1 MQALLRLRRALAIA
15 LLLGAATLSGC
26 RKPAP
31 AALGGEITVLVPCGQ
46 LGPFMEAK
54 RIFIDKHPGVK
65 IGQRVENINVL
76 RTRILAD
83 KEEGADVFLDMG
95 DTVAKELL
103 EKGKLIQGTEVS
115 YAQNY
120 ISLIVPKGNPAKI
133 STFPDLGNPKVKAIG
148 LAEPTENS
156 NGAYAVEALKKAGLW
171 EKLEQAHKIV
181 TTKQPAELKVM
192 VGQRKVDAA
201 FIYGPCVHEVAKGET
216 EPKEGPPKK
225 TELIGNVPEDLYTP
239 FFCMAAVLTKTDGE
253 KLAREFVKF
262 MDTDEA
268 SEYWQKWYFG
278 PRKAKAGERA
288 QALLV
293 HCGAGIRPPMD
304 EMAELFESRTGTRVD
319 MAYKGSGC
327 LLADIEFSRKGDLY
341 MPGET
346 EYVNQA
352 KQKGFIKNTRPVAT
366 METVIITPK
375 GEEEVNALQ
384 DLARPGLKV
393 GLGSYPEVAV
403 GVAAKKVLDKAGL
416 WDAVHKNMTMGALN
430 VVELANSAKL
440 GAIDAAIAW
449 DATAHLVND
458 DVRVVKIDP
467 KYTYKTTV
475 LLGTLNFTR
484 HPDQAQLFMDLVG
497 SAEGKAIFAKHGY
510 GPVSG

>member
-239 FFCMAAVLTKTDGE
+239 FFCMAA
-253 KLAREFVKF
+253 
-262 MDTDEA
+262 
-268 SEYWQKWYFG
+268 
-278 PRKAKAGERA
+278 
-288 QALLV
+288 
-293 HCGAGIRPPMD
+293 
-304 EMAELFESRTGTRVD
+304 
-319 MAYKGSGC
+319 
-327 LLADIEFSRKGDLY
+327 
-341 MPGET
+341 
-346 EYVNQA
+346 
-352 KQKGFIKNTRPVAT
+352 
-366 METVIITPK
+366 
-375 GEEEVNALQ
+375 
-384 DLARPGLKV
+384 
-393 GLGSYPEVAV
+393 
-403 GVAAKKVLDKAGL
+403 
-416 WDAVHKNMTMGALN
+416 
-430 VVELANSAKL
+430 
-440 GAIDAAIAW
+440 
-449 DATAHLVND
+449 
-458 DVRVVKIDP
+458 
-467 KYTYKTTV
+467 
-475 LLGTLNFTR
+475 
-484 HPDQAQLFMDLVG
+484 
-497 SAEGKAIFAKHGY
+497 
-510 GPVSG
+510 